1 MAIDILSLKPTTIS
15 RDLKG
20 KFVCIYSLPKVGKTS
35 MACQFPKNLL
45 LGFEHGWNA
54 IAGAKAVDITK
65 WADFKQ
71 ILRQL
76 EQPAAREMYDTITI
90 DTVGL
95 AWQMCEDFVCA
106 QNGVQKISDIPWGG
120 GYTACKKEFVK
131 GWSIMTSKM
140 SKKEFENSL
149 RKITQLG
156 YGLVVIAHVERR
168 IEKRADDS
176 EVEILGPAIPKRAY
190 EIVNQLVD
198 IIGYIDITWD
208 EEGNSE
214 RWLYTRKTPTV
225 MAGSRFKYL
234 EPKIKFGY
242 NELVNAIS
250 DAIDKAEKLDGATVV
265 DKTERI
271 IEEALDYN
279 AIRAEASALWKQLVG
294 EGENANAEMAK
305 TILKKVEMIFGRTM
319 KLSEITEDQVDLFN
333 LVVIE
338 MRDLAKA
345 S

>member
-1 MAIDILSLKPTTIS
+1 MAIDILNIQPTTIS

-45 LGFEHGWNA
+45 LAFEKGYNA
-54 IAGAKAVDITK
+54 IAGIKPVDITK
-65 WADFKQ
+65 WSDLKLV
-71 ILRQL
+71 LRQL
-76 EQPAAREMYDTITI
+76 EKPEARQMYDTITI
-90 DTVGL
+90 DTIGI
-95 AWQMCEDFVCA
+95 AWEMCEQFVCA
-106 QNGVQKISDIPWGG
+106 QNGVQKIGDIPWGG
-120 GYTACKKEFVK
+120 GYSACKR
-131 GWSIMTSKM
+131 
-140 SKKEFENSL
+140 EFESCL

-156 YGLVVIAHVERR
+156 YGLVIIAHVERR

-214 RWLYTRKTPTV
+214 RWLYTRKTPTI

-234 EPKIKFGY
+234 APKIKFGY
-242 NELVNAIS
+242 NELVEAIGE
-250 DAIDKAEKLDGATVV
+250 AIDKAEKLDGAVVV
-265 DKTERI
+265 DTTQQV
-271 IEEALDYN
+271 IEEKLDYN
-279 AIRAEASALWKQLVG
+279 AIRAEAADLWKRLV
-294 EGENANAEMAK
+294 EKDTENAGR
-305 TILKKVEMIFGRTM
+305 ILKKVEMVFGRPM

-333 LVVIE
+333 LVLLDMKE
-338 MRDLAKA
+338 ML
-345 S
+345 

>member
-54 IAGAKAVDITK
+54 IAGAMAVDITK
-65 WADFKQ
+65 WADYKQ
-71 ILRQL
+71 VLRQL

-120 GYTACKKEFVK
+120 GYTACKKEF
-131 GWSIMTSKM
+131 
-140 SKKEFENSL
+140 ENCL

-156 YGLVVIAHVERR
+156 YGLVIIAHVERR

-214 RWLYTRKTPTV
+214 RWLYTRKTPTI

>member
-1 MAIDILSLKPTTIS
+1 MAIDILNIQPTTIS

-45 LGFEHGWNA
+45 LAFEKGYNA
-54 IAGAKAVDITK
+54 IAGIKPVDITK
-65 WADFKQ
+65 WSDLKLV
-71 ILRQL
+71 LRQL
-76 EQPAAREMYDTITI
+76 EKPEARQMYDTITI
-90 DTVGL
+90 DTIGI
-95 AWQMCEDFVCA
+95 AWEMCEQFVCA
-106 QNGVQKISDIPWGG
+106 QNGVQKIGDIPWGG
-120 GYTACKKEFVK
+120 GYSACKR
-131 GWSIMTSKM
+131 
-140 SKKEFENSL
+140 EFESCL

-156 YGLVVIAHVERR
+156 YGLVIIAHVERR

-214 RWLYTRKTPTV
+214 RWLYTRKTPTI

-234 EPKIKFGY
+234 APKIKFGY
-242 NELVNAIS
+242 NELVEAIGE
-250 DAIDKAEKLDGATVV
+250 AIDKAEKLDGAVVV
-265 DKTERI
+265 DTTQQV
-271 IEEALDYN
+271 IEEKLDYN
-279 AIRAEASALWKQLVG
+279 AIRAEAANLWKQLV
-294 EGENANAEMAK
+294 EKDTENAGR
-305 TILKKVEMIFGRTM
+305 ILKKVEMIFGRPM

-333 LVVIE
+333 LVLLDMKE
-338 MRDLAKA
+338 ML
-345 S
+345 

>member
-1 MAIDILSLKPTTIS
+1 MIDILNIQPTVIS

-54 IAGAKAVDITK
+54 LAGIKPQEITK

-71 ILRQL
+71 VLRQL
-76 EQPAAREMYDTITI
+76 EKPEAKMMYDTITI
-90 DTVGL
+90 DTIGI

-106 QNGVQKISDIPWGG
+106 QNGVQKIGDVPWGG
-120 GYTACKKEFVK
+120 GYSACR
-131 GWSIMTSKM
+131 
-140 SKKEFENSL
+140 KEFENCL

-156 YGLVVIAHVERR
+156 YGLVIIAHVEKRV
-168 IEKRADDS
+168 EKRADDS

-234 EPKIKFGY
+234 APKIKFGY
-242 NELVNAIS
+242 QELVDAIS
-250 DAIDKAEKLDGATVV
+250 DAIDKSEKIDGATVV
-265 DKTERI
+265 DFQEKIVEEKLSFSNIR
-271 IEEALDYN
+271 EEASY
-279 AIRAEASALWKQLVG
+279 LWSQLV
-294 EGENANAEMAK
+294 EIDPENSKA
-305 TILKKVEMIFGRTM
+305 ILKKVEMIFGRTM
-319 KLSEITEDQVDLFN
+319 KLSEITEDQVDLFH
-333 LVVIE
+333 LVVLD
-338 MRDLAKA
+338 MRDMLAEQTN
-345 S
+345 

>member
-1 MAIDILSLKPTTIS
+1 MALDILSLKPTTIS

-54 IAGAKAVDITK
+54 IAGAMAVDITK
-65 WADFKQ
+65 WADYKQ
-71 ILRQL
+71 VLRQL

-120 GYTACKKEFVK
+120 GYTACKKEF
-131 GWSIMTSKM
+131 
-140 SKKEFENSL
+140 ENCL

-265 DKTERI
+265 DKSERI

>member
-1 MAIDILSLKPTTIS
+1 MAIDILNIQPTTIS

-45 LGFEHGWNA
+45 LAFEKGYNA
-54 IAGAKAVDITK
+54 IAGIKPVDITK
-65 WADFKQ
+65 WSDLKLV
-71 ILRQL
+71 LRQL
-76 EQPAAREMYDTITI
+76 EKPEARQMYDTITI
-90 DTVGL
+90 DTIGI
-95 AWQMCEDFVCA
+95 AWEMCEQFVCA
-106 QNGVQKISDIPWGG
+106 QNGVQKIGDIPWGG
-120 GYTACKKEFVK
+120 GYSACKR
-131 GWSIMTSKM
+131 
-140 SKKEFENSL
+140 EFESCL

-156 YGLVVIAHVERR
+156 YGLVIIAHVEKR

-214 RWLYTRKTPTV
+214 RWLYTRKTPTI

-234 EPKIKFGY
+234 APKIKFGY
-242 NELVNAIS
+242 NELVAAIGE
-250 DAIDKAEKLDGATVV
+250 AIDKAEKLDGAVVV
-265 DKTERI
+265 DTTQQV
-271 IEEALDYN
+271 IEEKLDYN
-279 AIRAEASALWKQLVG
+279 AIRAEAADLWKQLV
-294 EGENANAEMAK
+294 EKDTENAGR
-305 TILKKVEMIFGRTM
+305 ILKKVEMIFGRPM

-333 LVVIE
+333 LAVLD
-338 MRDLAKA
+338 MRDMLENSK
-345 S
+345 